1 MQLEFGGR
9 RYAVAAGD
17 FVIGSKPDST
27 LVLTAPAALPRHA
40 IIRSVGQGVV
50 VLVPA
55 VPGAEILVNGVALG
69 TDPTPLKPGD
79 KIAIGG
85 QEILVTD
92 PSPSSGQPVPAPPPG
107 AAPRL
112 NETVAGFPAMRRP
125 PPMPRP
131 EPPVS
136 GPGGAPGRLNETV
149 AGFPAMRRP
158 PPMPRQEAAPLAS
171 LLVKSGNRKGERLT
185 VLGPVADFGR
195 AEFSDL
201 RLPDPSVSATHARLQ
216 LREGVWSIT
225 DLGSANGTK
234 VDGEPIRDDT
244 ALSPGATIS
253 IGEVQLLF
261 EPQDRAGGSPSGPR
275 AAVAPAP
282 APPERAPS
290 VPLSPAPPPPRT
302 RQAVVAIVV
311 ALGILVLV
319 AYFLLR

>member
-17 FVIGSKPDST
+17 FVIGSNPDSA
-27 LVLTAPAALPRHA
+27 LVLTAPAVLPRHA
-40 IIRSVGQGVV
+40 VVRSAGQGMV

-55 VPGAEILVNGVALG
+55 APGAEILVNGVRLG
-69 TDPTPLKPGD
+69 SDPTPLKPGD

-85 QEILVTD
+85 QEIMVTD
-92 PSPSSGQPVPAPPPG
+92 PAPSGGQPVPAPPPTT
-107 AAPRL
+107 APRL

-125 PPMPRP
+125 PPMPRQD
-131 EPPVS
+131 PPVP
-136 GPGGAPGRLNETV
+136 GPAGAAARLNETV

-158 PPMPRQEAAPLAS
+158 PPMPSQEAAPLAS

-185 VLGPVADFGR
+185 VLAAVTNVGR

-216 LREGVWSIT
+216 LREGVWTLT
-225 DLGSANGTK
+225 DLGSANGSK
-234 VDGEPIRDDT
+234 VDGEPVREET

-261 EPQDRAGGSPSGPR
+261 EPRDIGSVPGSGARVAGPSAPS
-275 AAVAPAP
+275 APSLTAAPA
-282 APPERAPS
+282 A
-290 VPLSPAPPPPRT
+290 PPRT
-302 RQAVVAIVV
+302 RQAVVAILV
-311 ALGILVLV
+311 ALGILLLV
-319 AYFLLR
+319 GYFLLG

>member
-17 FVIGSKPDST
+17 FVIGSEPDST
-27 LVLTAPAALPRHA
+27 LVLTAPAVLPRHA
-40 IIRSVGQGVV
+40 VVRSVGQGMA

-55 VPGAEILVNGVALG
+55 APGAEILVNGVRLG
-69 TDPTPLKPGD
+69 SDPIPLKSGD

-85 QEILVTD
+85 QEIIVSD
-92 PSPSSGQPVPAPPPG
+92 PAPSGGQPVPPS
-107 AAPRL
+107 AASRL

-131 EPPVS
+131 EPPIPGPS
-136 GPGGAPGRLNETV
+136 GAAARLNETV

-185 VLGPVADFGR
+185 VLSPVTNFGR

-216 LREGVWSIT
+216 LREGIWSIA

-234 VDGEPIRDDT
+234 VDGEPIRDET

-261 EPQDRAGGSPSGPR
+261 EPQDQAGASAGGPR
-275 AAVAPAP
+275 AAVAPAV
-282 APPERAPS
+282 APPQRTPS
-290 VPLSPAPPPPRT
+290 VPPPPPSPRT
-302 RQAVVAIVV
+302 RQAVVAVVV
-311 ALGILVLV
+311 ALGILLLV
-319 AYFLLR
+319 GYFLLR